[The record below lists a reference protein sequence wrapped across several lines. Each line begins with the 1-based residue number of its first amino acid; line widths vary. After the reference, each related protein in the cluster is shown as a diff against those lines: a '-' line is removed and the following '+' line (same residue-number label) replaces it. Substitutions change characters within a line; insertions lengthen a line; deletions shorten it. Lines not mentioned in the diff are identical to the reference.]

1 MAKIV
6 RSSDTLAYHKYILLA
21 IDQYAFAGRL
31 MNAGNYSKDAAEKA
45 EEDFDYEMAAQFYE
59 KAANHYEM
67 DNQAS
72 SSNTMMVKWADIKI
86 MLISDSSPD
95 FAKIIKTYERVGMKQ
110 LNQGLAKALA
120 KDYFFKSGLC
130 FLANTD
136 LTGCRSAM
144 QNYSIEDPSFESD
157 TKYQL
162 IMQLIESCDQ
172 RERD

>member
-1 MAKIV
+1 
-6 RSSDTLAYHKYILLA
+6 
-21 IDQYAFAGRL
+21 
-31 MNAGNYSKDAAEKA
+31 
-45 EEDFDYEMAAQFYE
+45 
-59 KAANHYEM
+59 
-67 DNQAS
+67 
-72 SSNTMMVKWADIKI
+72 MVKWADINI
-86 MLISDSSPD
+86 LLISDQAPN

-130 FLANTD
+130 FLANSD

-144 QNYSIEDPSFESD
+144 QNYSIEDPSFEND

-162 IMQLIESCDQ
+162 IMQLIESCEQ